1 MDRIST
7 DLPNDNMQFSLRERS
22 KAMEQLT
29 RMIASQTRIHD
40 LRDDPLAA
48 SHATRYRSYTTRLQ
62 RFSDNNRTV
71 QERNRIAEGY
81 VQQAGDMLQRV
92 REIAVQAANGTYA
105 PEDLKHMSVE
115 VDQILNEMIEVANA
129 RGSDGATIFSGDRSN
144 QLPFRAIEGIRA
156 GGERAMITDV
166 RYRGTINR
174 QHTEVAENSY
184 IRTNWPG
191 NEVFWAENQQ
201 IQSRTNA
208 EDFQTDQN
216 GSFSIDGVAIEVREG
231 DTVFAI
237 VHRINES
244 GAPVKARIDPVY
256 SSIVLESTTPHQIWL
271 QDTPGSRVL
280 EDLGLVRS
288 VNDPPPDNIA
298 PSAMRTGGSIFDTL
312 IALRDNLAVGD
323 QEAIGGRGIQSM
335 DQALDNV
342 FTILGKLGAINSRL
356 DVAYERTEME
366 IPEVIAQD
374 SRNTDVDIAE
384 AIMELRQLEQT
395 HRVALGASAKVIQPT
410 LLDFLRW

>member
-7 DLPNDNMQFSLRERS
+7 NLPNDNMQFYLRERS

-29 RMIASQTRIHD
+29 NKIASQTRIQN

-48 SHATRYRSYTTRLQ
+48 SHATRYRSYTARLQ
-62 RFSDNNRTV
+62 RFSDNIRTV
-71 QERNRIAEGY
+71 QERNQIAEGY
-81 VQQAGDMLQRV
+81 VQQAGDMLQRA

-105 PEDLKHMSVE
+105 PEDLEHMSVE
-115 VDQILNEMIEVANA
+115 IDQILNEMIEVANA
-129 RGSDGATIFSGDRSN
+129 RGSDGTTIFSGDRSN
-144 QLPFRAIEGIRA
+144 QLPFRAVEGIRA

-166 RYRGTINR
+166 QYRGTINR
-174 QHTEVAENSY
+174 QHAEVAENSY
-184 IRTNWPG
+184 IQTNWPG

-201 IQSRTNA
+201 IQSRTNV
-208 EDFQTDQN
+208 EDFQVNQN
-216 GSFSIDGVAIEVREG
+216 GSFSIDGVEIEAREG
-231 DTVFAI
+231 DTAFAI

-256 SSIVLESTTPHQIWL
+256 SSVVLESTTPHQIWL
-271 QDTPGSRVL
+271 QDNPGSQVL

-288 VNDPPPDNIA
+288 VDDPPPDNIA
-298 PSAMRTGGSIFDTL
+298 PSAMRAGGSVFDTL
-312 IALRDNLAVGD
+312 IALRDNLSAGD

-342 FTILGKLGAINSRL
+342 FTSLGKLGAINSRL

-374 SRNTDVDIAE
+374 SRNTDVDLAE

-395 HRVALGASAKVIQPT
+395 HRAALGASARVIQPT
-410 LLDFLRW
+410 LLDFLR

>member
-7 DLPNDNMQFSLRERS
+7 NLPNDNMQFYLRERS

-29 RMIASQTRIHD
+29 NQIASQTRIQN

-48 SHATRYRSYTTRLQ
+48 SHATRYRSYTARLQ
-62 RFSDNNRTV
+62 RFSDNIQTV

-81 VQQAGDMLQRV
+81 VQQAGDMLQRA
-92 REIAVQAANGTYA
+92 REIAVQGANGTYA
-105 PEDLKHMSVE
+105 PEDLQHMAVE
-115 VDQILNEMIEVANA
+115 VDQILKEMIEVANA
-129 RGSDGATIFSGDRSN
+129 RGSDGTTIFSGDRSN
-144 QLPFRAIEGIRA
+144 QLPFRAIEGIRG

-166 RYRGTINR
+166 QYRGTINR
-174 QHTEVAENSY
+174 QHAEVAENSY
-184 IRTNWPG
+184 IQTNWPG

-208 EDFQTDQN
+208 EDFQVNRN
-216 GSFSIDGVAIEVREG
+216 GSFSIDGVEIEVREG
-231 DTVFAI
+231 DTAFAI

-256 SSIVLESTTPHQIWL
+256 SSVVLESTTPHQIWL
-271 QDTPGSRVL
+271 QDEPGSSVL
-280 EDLGLVRS
+280 RDLGLVRS
-288 VNDPPPDNIA
+288 VDDPPPDNIA
-298 PSAMRTGGSIFDTL
+298 PSAMRSGGSVFDTL
-312 IALRDNLAVGD
+312 IALRDNLAAGD
-323 QEAIGGRGIQSM
+323 QEAIGGQGIQSI

-342 FTILGKLGAINSRL
+342 FTSLGKLGAINSRL
-356 DVAYERTEME
+356 NVAYERTEME

-374 SRNTDVDIAE
+374 SRNSDVDLAE

-395 HRVALGASAKVIQPT
+395 HRAALGASARVIQPT
-410 LLDFLRW
+410 LLEFLR